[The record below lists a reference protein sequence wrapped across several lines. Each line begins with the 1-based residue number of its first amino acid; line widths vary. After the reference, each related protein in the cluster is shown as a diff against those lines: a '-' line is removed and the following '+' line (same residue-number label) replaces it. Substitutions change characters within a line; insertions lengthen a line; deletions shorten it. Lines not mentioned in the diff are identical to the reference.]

1 MSKSMLPLEQ
11 EPDLRE
17 LIARALEE
25 DVGSGDAT
33 SLALVPDDA
42 TASAA
47 LVTRQD
53 VIVAG
58 MGVAAEVFRA
68 VDANVKVDI
77 LVPDGEAA
85 AAGATLLRVSG
96 SARALLTA
104 ERTALN
110 FAQRMTAIATATK
123 ALTRM
128 AGDDGP
134 LILDT
139 RKTAPGLRRLDKYA
153 VARGGGANHR
163 MGLHDAILIKDNH
176 LAFWSQKE
184 KGTLAEAV
192 AQARK
197 AYPHLKIEIEVDTL
211 EQLRDA
217 LAGKPDWV
225 LLDNMSPATVAEAVR
240 LCDGICK
247 TEVSGGITEKNLRDY
262 ARTGVTAISVGALT
276 HSVQAADLAL
286 EFE

>member
-1 MSKSMLPLEQ
+1 MFALGEWAIRWAYFQDPGDDQLDNTHLMWRFRRGV
-11 EPDLRE
+11 LRE
-17 LIARALEE
+17 R
-25 DVGSGDAT
+25 
-33 SLALVPDDA
+33 VPERRV
-42 TASAA
+42 
-47 LVTRQD
+47 VTRQD

-58 MGVAAEVFRA
+58 MRVAAEVFRA

-77 LVPDGEAA
+77 LVPDGEGA

-153 VARGGGANHR
+153 VACGGGANNR
-163 MGLHDAILIKDNH
+163 MGLH
-176 LAFWSQKE
+176 
-184 KGTLAEAV
+184 
-192 AQARK
+192 
-197 AYPHLKIEIEVDTL
+197 Y
-211 EQLRDA
+211 
-217 LAGKPDWV
+217 
-225 LLDNMSPATVAEAVR
+225 
-240 LCDGICK
+240 
-247 TEVSGGITEKNLRDY
+247 
-262 ARTGVTAISVGALT
+262 
-276 HSVQAADLAL
+276 
-286 EFE
+286 